1 MSFSAGKKKMSKIY
15 LDHNATTPVDPRVVK
30 AMAPY
35 FWRDFGNASSLHSF
49 GRSARKAVEEA
60 REKIAVFLGA
70 SPGEIVFTS
79 GGTES
84 DNFAVKGAAFA
95 NGEKGKHIITSA
107 IEHPAVLGTCKFLEK
122 RGYRVTYLSV
132 DEYGVVSMDELKK
145 SIGDETVLI
154 TVMQAN
160 NEVGSIQPVKEIG
173 EIAKRN
179 NVLFHTDA
187 VQAAGKIPINVD
199 DLKIDLLSLSGHKL
213 YGPKG
218 IGVIY
223 IRKGTK
229 LESIIH
235 GGHHEKNHR
244 AGTENVAGIV
254 GFAKAVEIAGKEMSE
269 ENERLKKLRD
279 KFVSGIMNS
288 IKHVKLNGHP
298 DRRLPNTADLSF
310 KYIEGESIV
319 LKLDLKGVAAS
330 SGSACASGSLEPSH
344 VLSAMG
350 IPPEIAQGSVRFSLG
365 RCNTEKD
372 IDFVVKELQKIV
384 NVLRKMSPIYPG
396 DKKD

>member
-1 MSFSAGKKKMSKIY
+1 MSKIY

-30 AMAPY
+30 AMTPY
-35 FWRDFGNASSLHSF
+35 FRRDFGNASSLHSF

-60 REKIAVFLGA
+60 REKIAGFLGA

-95 NGEKGKHIITSA
+95 NGVKGKHIITSA

-122 RGYRVTYLSV
+122 RGYRVTYLPV

-145 SIGDETVLI
+145 YIGDETVLV
-154 TVMQAN
+154 TVMHAN
-160 NEVGSIQPVKEIG
+160 NEVGTIQPVKEIG

-235 GGHHEKNHR
+235 GGHHEKNSR

-288 IKHVKLNGHP
+288 IKDVKLNGHP

>member
-1 MSFSAGKKKMSKIY
+1 MSKIY

-35 FWRDFGNASSLHSF
+35 FRRDFGNASSLHSF

-145 SIGDETVLI
+145 SIGDETVLV
-154 TVMQAN
+154 TVMHAN
-160 NEVGSIQPVKEIG
+160 NEVGTIQPVKEIG

-298 DRRLPNTADLSF
+298 ARRLPNTADLSF

-365 RCNTEKD
+365 RGSTEKD
-372 IDFVVKELQKIV
+372 IDFVVKELPGIV